1 MDTKGD
7 MWKSQST
14 RSISESYDSFL
25 DGLIF
30 FIAIESPIE
39 DYDFDYDAST
49 RWHIWHKPVPPAYVW
64 GVIESLQMLYSYTSS
79 I

>member
-1 MDTKGD
+1 MMGTKGD

-30 FIAIESPIE
+30 VFIASESPK
-39 DYDFDYDAST
+39 A
-49 RWHIWHKPVPPAYVW
+49 VV
-64 GVIESLQMLYSYTSS
+64 
-79 I
+79 